1 MNPNVPELVG
11 TRFTHYKQQATSNMN
26 STVSISRT
34 SMLEIFKAMG
44 ATLGYTPESL
54 VMLEPQ
60 AGPIAQLAKDVNR
73 DADKPKANM
82 GRQTL
87 WGAWSLAVMESH
99 APTINDKS
107 EEFKG
112 FVAKRVAA
120 AEAGE
125 LVYTADMQKVK
136 SGKRVVGDKM
146 TVEEALVGVHI
157 PFASF
162 WRKEHPEQYS
172 GFKAEWERKNPKAV
186 AKAVEAVAPVEVVE
200 AVAPVEVK
208 PTKKRGPKKLAE
220 MTPEELAIH
229 EARKAERKAKKE
241 SVIPELPA
249 SPKRE

>member
-1 MNPNVPELVG
+1 
-11 TRFTHYKQQATSNMN
+11 MN
-26 STVSISRT
+26 STVSVSRT

-60 AGPIAQLAKDVNR
+60 AGPAAQLAKDVKR
-73 DADKPKANM
+73 DAGKPRANT
-82 GRQTL
+82 GCGTL
-87 WGAWSLAVMESH
+87 WSAWSLAVMGAH
-99 APTINDKS
+99 APRADDKS
-107 EEFKG
+107 EEFKD
-112 FVAKRVAA
+112 FVAKRLVA

-125 LVYTADMQKVK
+125 LVYTAEQCKVK

-146 TVEEALVGVHI
+146 TVKEALVGAHLAFVK
-157 PFASF
+157 F
-162 WRKEHPEQYS
+162 WMQEHPEQYTT
-172 GFKAEWERKNPKAV
+172 FKADWERKNPKAA
-186 AKAVEAVAPVEVVE
+186 AKVVEAVAPVEAVE

-249 SPKRE
+249 SPKEE